1 MKNSSPIQIAGSH
14 FEVYDAYYKS
24 LDPKLMNNIGA
35 MDAAKFLK
43 KSGLSDVVLSR
54 VSFRFIIGFFFI
66 HFLRTGRDYGLCV
79 TIIKH
84 FTFFSTPF
92 KVWDLSD
99 PSGRGALDKRG
110 FFVAL
115 KLVALAQMGERID
128 VKNLAMETNA
138 PKCGDVPK
146 VKPPPVPKM
155 SGVPPHGVPP
165 HGAAPQDW
173 SVKADEKQKYV
184 NLFNSMHPEN
194 GQLPGGKVVGLLK
207 ESKLPVETLSQI
219 WELAD
224 QDKDGSLDEH
234 EFIVVSVLLVQDFA
248 L

>member
-1 MKNSSPIQIAGSH
+1 M
-14 FEVYDAYYKS
+14 
-24 LDPKLMNNIGA
+24 
-35 MDAAKFLK
+35 
-43 KSGLSDVVLSR
+43 
-54 VSFRFIIGFFFI
+54 
-66 HFLRTGRDYGLCV
+66 
-79 TIIKH
+79 
-84 FTFFSTPF
+84 
-92 KVWDLSD
+92 SD

-128 VKNLAMETNA
+128 VKNLAFETNA

-146 VKPPPVPKM
+146 IKPPPVPKM
-155 SGVPPHGVPP
+155 SAVAPPGQT
-165 HGAAPQDW
+165 QDW
-173 SVKADEKQKYV
+173 SVKPDEKQKYV
-184 NLFNSMHPEN
+184 NLFNSMQPEN

-234 EFIVVSVLLVQDFA
+234 EFIVVSNLR
-248 L
+248 